1 MSRTALLVVLGLVGV
16 PLTSWAVDA
25 RFLRMWE
32 SAQKERPAHLAS
44 SARIA
49 PDGEPGTPMTVRGL
63 VLRPDG
69 GPAAGTVVFAYHTD
83 RGGVY
88 AKPGDVWR
96 LKGWAV
102 ADKDGRFS
110 FATIRPGSYPSGN
123 VPAHI
128 HLSLETS
135 CCGRQFDELM
145 FEGDPLLTP
154 EYRSRFAA
162 AGEHGLYAPVHTERG
177 VEQAEYTLQI
187 RPRGDF

>member
-1 MSRTALLVVLGLVGV
+1 MSRKALLVVLGLVV
-16 PLTSWAVDA
+16 LPLTSWAVDA

-32 SAQKERPAHLAS
+32 SAQDQRPTHLAS

-49 PDGEPGTPMTVRGL
+49 SEAEPGTPMVVRGL
-63 VLRPDG
+63 ILLPDG
-69 GPAAGTVVFAYHTD
+69 RPAAGTVVFAYHTD

-88 AKPGDVWR
+88 APPGEMWR

-102 ADKDGRFS
+102 ADKDGHFT
-110 FATIRPGSYPSGN
+110 FTTIRPGSYPSGG

-162 AGEHGLYAPVHTERG
+162 AGEQAVYAPVRTERG
-177 VEQAEYTLQI
+177 VEQVEYTLQI

>member
-1 MSRTALLVVLGLVGV
+1 MSRKALLVVLGLVGV

-25 RFLRMWE
+25 RFLLMWE
-32 SAQKERPAHLAS
+32 SAQKQRPAQLAS

-49 PDGEPGTPMTVRGL
+49 PEAEPGTPMVVRGL
-63 VLRPDG
+63 ILLPEGR
-69 GPAAGTVVFAYHTD
+69 PAAGTVVFAYHTD

-88 AKPGDVWR
+88 AKPGEIWR

-110 FATIRPGSYPSGN
+110 FTTIRPGSYPSGQ

-154 EYRSRFAA
+154 DYRSRFAA
-162 AGEHGLYAPVHTERG
+162 AEEHGLYAPVRTARG
-177 VEQAEYTLQI
+177 VEQVEYTLQV

>member
-1 MSRTALLVVLGLVGV
+1 MSRKALLVVLGLVV
-16 PLTSWAVDA
+16 LPLSSWAVDQ

-32 SAQKERPAHLAS
+32 SAQKQRPAHLS
-44 SARIA
+44 SAARIA
-49 PDGEPGTPMTVRGL
+49 ADGEPGTPMVVRGL
-63 VLRPDG
+63 IVLPDG
-69 GPAAGTVVFAYHTD
+69 RPAAGTVVFAYHTD

-88 AKPGDVWR
+88 APPGEIWR

-135 CCGRQFDELM
+135 CCGRQFGELM

-154 EYRSRFAA
+154 EYRWRFAA
-162 AGEHGLYAPVHTERG
+162 AGEHGLYAPVRDERG
-177 VEQAEYTLQI
+177 VEQAEYTLHI
-187 RPRGDF
+187 RPHGDF